1 MTNPRRRGPR
11 WRALRERLGER
22 PGYPW
27 IVFFVALTGLL
38 SSNFLVSVL
47 GAALGTLAEEFDVD
61 SGVMRLVVSGPNLG
75 FAVLAVTSGKLADL
89 FGRRQAFIVALIG
102 SGFFGALSA
111 VAWSAETLIAFRTI
125 SAIFGS
131 ATGPAG
137 IAIISGQFEAARR
150 IKVLGWW
157 GLVMAGGPVLGIAV
171 GGPVIDAFSWRWL
184 FVAQIP
190 LTLMAL
196 VLAVVVLPDTPR
208 RERVKFDVAGTV
220 VLAASVTI
228 LMAAV
233 NRGPA
238 WGWGS
243 PVIIGGF
250 VVAVVLGAAFLAVEG
265 RADAPLIPVDYF
277 RRRNFAIPMVSVLFT
292 NFSYMGAGFV
302 LTPLFLDEVFG
313 YSTTRIGFLVTSR
326 PLFFALAG
334 PVVGYLGQRLG
345 ERILATSG
353 AALVVV
359 SALGLS
365 LVGAETSD
373 LFIFTSLGFAGFG
386 LGITM
391 PAMTAAVT
399 NAVDER
405 DIATASGAQQMMW
418 QLGTA
423 IGIEVLGSVQKSR
436 VGAVGLEHSYDHAFV
451 VAASVAAVGMLL
463 ASFLRRTDSGSPPP
477 AGEGAR
483 RGRGTA
489 NRI

>member
-1 MTNPRRRGPR
+1 MTDPARQRPG
-11 WRALRERLGER
+11 WRERREAYAARGN
-22 PGYPW
+22 YPW
-27 IVFFVALTGLL
+27 IVFGTALAGLI
-38 SSNFLVSVL
+38 SANFLVSVL
-47 GAALGTLAEEFDVD
+47 GAAVGTLADEFDVD
-61 SGVMRLVVSGPNLG
+61 SDVMRLVVSGPNLG

-89 FGRRQAFIVALIG
+89 FGRRQAFLVALIG
-102 SGFFGALSA
+102 SGLFGALSA

-131 ATGPAG
+131 AAGPAG
-137 IAIISGQFEAARR
+137 IAIIAAQFEAAQR
-150 IKVLGWW
+150 IKVMGWW
-157 GLVMAGGPVLGIAV
+157 GLVMAGGPVLGIAI
-171 GGPVIDAFSWRWL
+171 GGPVIDTWSWRWI

-190 LTLMAL
+190 LTAL
-196 VLAVVVLPDTPR
+196 ALIAAVWVLPDTPR
-208 RERVKFDVAGTV
+208 KDEVKFDLAGTV
-220 VLAASVTI
+220 TLAAAVTV

-233 NRGPA
+233 NRGPS

-243 PVIIGGF
+243 ASIVGGF
-250 VVAVVLGAAFLAVEG
+250 VVAGTLLAMFFGIERRAA
-265 RADAPLIPVDYF
+265 APLIPVAYF

-334 PVVGYLGQRLG
+334 PVVGYVGARLG
-345 ERILATSG
+345 ERKLATSG

-359 SALGLS
+359 SALALS
-365 LVGAETSD
+365 MVGASATD
-373 LFIFTSLGFAGFG
+373 ALVFVALGIAGFG
-386 LGITM
+386 LGATM

-399 NAVDER
+399 NAVDEA

-436 VGAVGLEHSYDHAFV
+436 VSAVGLADSYAQAFL
-451 VAASVAAVGMLL
+451 VAAVVAFVGMVL
-463 ASFLRRTDSGSPPP
+463 ASFVRRTSV
-477 AGEGAR
+477 
-483 RGRGTA
+483 
-489 NRI
+489 